1 LHDFLFYS
9 MTHQNQHQEVAQ
21 KLIAAYLG
29 QEPLA
34 AYLKKYFAANK
45 KHGSR
50 DRKSISAFCYAH
62 FRTMHANFPLQEAIS
77 SEIDIPS
84 FVHSHTIQPL
94 LFIRIRPWQ
103 KEKVIAA
110 LNTAS
115 IEYTVVN
122 ENCFAF
128 SNTTSLQNVLALNKE
143 AVIQD
148 FNSQALAQLL
158 SHVPTS
164 IETPIQVWDACAA
177 SGGKTILMYDTM
189 QNIRMHVSDVRESI
203 LFNADKRLQEA
214 GIRPASIQ
222 VIDLTEAFDIKKPF
236 DFVFADLPCSGS
248 GTWGRTP
255 EQIAF
260 FKKENLNNY
269 TQLQSKIIENIL
281 PTVKLDGYLLI
292 ATCSVYAAEN
302 EAHVDAILAQGQFEL
317 IEQRYFKGYTNQAD
331 TLFGAIL
338 KRRSV

>member
-1 LHDFLFYS
+1 

-21 KLIAAYLG
+21 KLIAAYQG

-45 KHGSR
+45 KHGSK

-62 FRTMHANFPLQEAIS
+62 FRTMHADFPLQDAIS

-128 SNTTSLQNVLALNKE
+128 SNTTSLQNILALNKE

-148 FNSQALAQLL
+148 LNSQALAQLL
-158 SHVPTS
+158 NHVPTS
-164 IETPIQVWDACAA
+164 METPIQVWDACAA

-214 GIRPASIQ
+214 GIRPASLQ
-222 VIDLTEAFDIKKPF
+222 VVDLTESFTIKKPF

-260 FKKENLNNY
+260 FKKENLNTY

-281 PTVKLDGYLLI
+281 PTIKLGGHLLI

-302 EAHVDAILAQGQFEL
+302 EAHINAILTQGQFEL
-317 IEQRYFKGYTNQAD
+317 IEQRYFKGYTQQAD

>member
-1 LHDFLFYS
+1 

-21 KLIAAYLG
+21 KLVTAYQG

-62 FRTMHANFPLQEAIS
+62 FRAMHAAFPLQEAIS
-77 SEIDIPS
+77 KQIDLPFFIQ
-84 FVHSHTIQPL
+84 SHTIQPL

-110 LNTAS
+110 LTKAS
-115 IEYTVVN
+115 VEYTVVN
-122 ENCFAF
+122 EHCLAF

-148 FNSQALAQLL
+148 LNSQALAELL

-164 IETPIQVWDACAA
+164 METPIQVWDACAA
-177 SGGKTILMYDTM
+177 SGGKTILMFDTM

-214 GIRPASIQ
+214 GIRPASVQ

-260 FKKENLNNY
+260 FKKENLDTY

-281 PTVKLDGYLLI
+281 PTVKLDGHLLL

-317 IEQRYFKGYTNQAD
+317 IEQRYFKGYTQQAD

>member
-1 LHDFLFYS
+1 
-9 MTHQNQHQEVAQ
+9 MTHQNQHQELAQ
-21 KLIAAYLG
+21 KLVTAYKG

-34 AYLKKYFAANK
+34 VYLKKYFAANK

-50 DRKSISAFCYAH
+50 DRKSISAFCYAY
-62 FRTMHANFPLQEAIS
+62 FRAMHAAFPLQDAIS
-77 SEIDIPS
+77 KEIDIPT
-84 FVHSHTIQPL
+84 FIHSHTIQPL

-103 KEKVIAA
+103 KEKVIKA
-110 LNTAS
+110 LQAAS
-115 IEYTVVN
+115 IDYTQMN

-148 FNSQALAQLL
+148 LNSQALAELL
-158 SHVPTS
+158 THVPTNMDS
-164 IETPIQVWDACAA
+164 PIQVWDACAA
-177 SGGKTILMYDTM
+177 SGGKTILMFDAM

-214 GIRPASIQ
+214 GIRPASLQ
-222 VIDLTEAFDIKKPF
+222 VIDLTEAFEIKKPF

-260 FKKENLNNY
+260 FKQENLDAY
-269 TQLQSKIIENIL
+269 IQLQSKIIANIL
-281 PTVKLDGYLLI
+281 PTVKLNGYLLI

-302 EAHVDAILAQGQFEL
+302 EAHVEAILAQGQFEL
-317 IEQRYFKGYTNQAD
+317 IEQRYFKGYTQQAD

-338 KRRSV
+338 KRRSE

>member
-1 LHDFLFYS
+1 
-9 MTHQNQHQEVAQ
+9 MTHQDQHQEVAQ
-21 KLIAAYLG
+21 KLIATYQG

-45 KHGSR
+45 KHGSK

-77 SEIDIPS
+77 KEIDLPVFI
-84 FVHSHTIQPL
+84 HSHTIQPL

-103 KEKVIAA
+103 KDKVIAA
-110 LNTAS
+110 LEAAA
-115 IEYTVVN
+115 IEYTVIN
-122 ENCFAF
+122 EHCFAF

-148 FNSQALAQLL
+148 LNSQALAELL
-158 SHVPTS
+158 NHVPTS
-164 IETPIQVWDACAA
+164 MESPIQVWDACAA

-189 QNIRMHVSDVRESI
+189 QNIRMHVSDIRESI

-214 GIRPASIQ
+214 GIRPASVQ
-222 VIDLTEAFDIKKPF
+222 VIDLTDPFEIKKPF

-260 FKKENLNNY
+260 FKKENLNSY
-269 TQLQSKIIENIL
+269 TQLQTKVIENIL
-281 PTVKLDGYLLI
+281 PTVKLDGHLLI

-302 EAHVDAILAQGQFEL
+302 EAHVAAILAQGQFEL

>member
-1 LHDFLFYS
+1 
-9 MTHQNQHQEVAQ
+9 MTHQDQHQEVAQ
-21 KLIAAYLG
+21 KLIAAYQG

-77 SEIDIPS
+77 KEIDLPVFI
-84 FVHSHTIQPL
+84 HSHTIQPL

-103 KEKVIAA
+103 KDKVIAA
-110 LNTAS
+110 LEAAA
-115 IEYTVVN
+115 IEYTVIN
-122 ENCFAF
+122 EHCFAF

-148 FNSQALAQLL
+148 LNSQALAELL
-158 SHVPTS
+158 NHVPTS
-164 IETPIQVWDACAA
+164 MESPIQVWDACAA

-189 QNIRMHVSDVRESI
+189 QNIRMHVSDIRESI

-214 GIRPASIQ
+214 GIRPASVQ
-222 VIDLTEAFDIKKPF
+222 VIDLTDPVEIKKPF

-260 FKKENLNNY
+260 FKKENLNSY
-269 TQLQSKIIENIL
+269 TQLQTKIIENIL
-281 PTVKLDGYLLI
+281 PTVKLDGHLLI

-302 EAHVDAILAQGQFEL
+302 EAHVAAILAQGQFEL

>member
-1 LHDFLFYS
+1 
-9 MTHQNQHQEVAQ
+9 MTHQDQHQEVAQ
-21 KLIAAYLG
+21 KLIATYQG

-77 SEIDIPS
+77 KEIDLPVFI
-84 FVHSHTIQPL
+84 HSHTIQPL

-103 KEKVIAA
+103 KDKVIAA
-110 LNTAS
+110 LEAAA
-115 IEYTVVN
+115 IEYTVIN
-122 ENCFAF
+122 EHCFAF

-148 FNSQALAQLL
+148 LNSQALAELL
-158 SHVPTS
+158 NHVPTS
-164 IETPIQVWDACAA
+164 MESPIQVWDACAA

-189 QNIRMHVSDVRESI
+189 QNIRMHVSDIRESI

-214 GIRPASIQ
+214 GIRPASVQ
-222 VIDLTEAFDIKKPF
+222 VIDLTDPFEIKKPF

-260 FKKENLNNY
+260 FKKENLNSY
-269 TQLQSKIIENIL
+269 TQLQTKIIENIL
-281 PTVKLDGYLLI
+281 PTVKLDGHLLI

-302 EAHVDAILAQGQFEL
+302 EAHVAAILAQGQFEL

>member
-1 LHDFLFYS
+1 
-9 MTHQNQHQEVAQ
+9 MTHQDQHQEVAQ
-21 KLIAAYLG
+21 KLIAAYQG

-45 KHGSR
+45 KHGSK

-77 SEIDIPS
+77 KEIDLPVFI
-84 FVHSHTIQPL
+84 HSHTIQPL

-103 KEKVIAA
+103 KDKVIAA
-110 LNTAS
+110 LEAAA
-115 IEYTVVN
+115 IEYTVIN
-122 ENCFAF
+122 EHCFAF

-148 FNSQALAQLL
+148 LNSQALAELL
-158 SHVPTS
+158 NHVPTS
-164 IETPIQVWDACAA
+164 MESPIQVWDACAA

-189 QNIRMHVSDVRESI
+189 QNIRMHVSDIRESI

-214 GIRPASIQ
+214 GIRPASVQ
-222 VIDLTEAFDIKKPF
+222 VIDLTDPFEIKKPF

-260 FKKENLNNY
+260 FKKENLNSY
-269 TQLQSKIIENIL
+269 TQLQTKIIENIL
-281 PTVKLDGYLLI
+281 PTVKLDGHLLI

-302 EAHVDAILAQGQFEL
+302 EAHVAAILAQGQFEL

>member
-1 LHDFLFYS
+1 
-9 MTHQNQHQEVAQ
+9 MTHQDQHQEVAQ
-21 KLIAAYLG
+21 KLIAAYQG

-77 SEIDIPS
+77 KEIDLPVFI
-84 FVHSHTIQPL
+84 HSHTIQPL

-103 KEKVIAA
+103 KDKVIAA
-110 LNTAS
+110 LEAAAIDYTA
-115 IEYTVVN
+115 IN
-122 ENCFAF
+122 EHCFAF
-128 SNTTSLQNVLALNKE
+128 SNTTSLQNVLSLNKE
-143 AVIQD
+143 AVVQD
-148 FNSQALAQLL
+148 LNSQALAELL

-164 IETPIQVWDACAA
+164 METPIQVWDACAA

-214 GIRPASIQ
+214 GIRPASVQ
-222 VIDLTEAFDIKKPF
+222 VIDLTHPFEIKKPF

-260 FKKENLNNY
+260 FKKEHLANY

-281 PTVKLDGYLLI
+281 PTVKVEGHLLL

-302 EAHVDAILAQGQFEL
+302 ETHVQAILATGQFEL
-317 IEQRYFKGYTNQAD
+317 IEQRYFKGYTAQAD

>member
-1 LHDFLFYS
+1 
-9 MTHQNQHQEVAQ
+9 MAHQNQHQEVAQ
-21 KLIAAYLG
+21 KLLTAYQG

-62 FRTMHANFPLQEAIS
+62 FRAMHANFPLQEAIS
-77 SEIDIPS
+77 KEIDIPA
-84 FVHSHTIQPL
+84 FIHSHTIQPL

-103 KEKVIAA
+103 KEKVIASLQKA
-110 LNTAS
+110 L

-122 ENCFAF
+122 EHCLAF

-148 FNSQALAQLL
+148 LNSQALAQLL
-158 SHVPTS
+158 KYVPTS
-164 IETPIQVWDACAA
+164 IETPIQVWDACSA
-177 SGGKTILMYDTM
+177 SGGKTILMYDNM

-203 LFNADKRLQEA
+203 LFNADKRLHEA
-214 GIRPASIQ
+214 GIRPASVQ

-260 FKKENLNNY
+260 FKKENLETY
-269 TQLQSKIIENIL
+269 TQLQSKIIANIL
-281 PTVKLDGYLLI
+281 PTVKLNGHLLI

-302 EAHVDAILAQGQFEL
+302 EAHIEAIIAQGQFEL
-317 IEQRYFKGYTNQAD
+317 IEQRYFKGYNQQAD

>member
-1 LHDFLFYS
+1 MHDFLFYNMS
-9 MTHQNQHQEVAQ
+9 HQNQHQEVAQ
-21 KLIAAYLG
+21 KLVAAYQG

-62 FRTMHANFPLQEAIS
+62 FRTLHADFPLQEAIS
-77 SEIDIPS
+77 KEIDLSAFI
-84 FVHSHTIQPL
+84 HSHTIQPL

-103 KEKVIAA
+103 KEKVVAA
-110 LNTAS
+110 LHAAA
-115 IEYTVVN
+115 IEYTEVN
-122 ENCFAF
+122 EHCFAF
-128 SNTTSLQNVLALNKE
+128 SNTTSLQNILALNKE

-148 FNSQALAQLL
+148 LNSQALAELL
-158 SHVPTS
+158 NHVPTS

-177 SGGKTILMYDTM
+177 SGGKTILMFDTM

-214 GIRPASIQ
+214 GIRPASVQ
-222 VIDLTEAFDIKKPF
+222 VIDLTHPFEIKKPF

-260 FKKENLNNY
+260 FKKENLASY
-269 TQLQSKIIENIL
+269 TKLQSKIIENIL
-281 PTVKLDGYLLI
+281 PTVKLDGHLLL

-302 EAHVDAILAQGQFEL
+302 EAHVEAILAQGQFEL
-317 IEQRYFKGYTNQAD
+317 IEQRYFKGYTQQAD

>member
-1 LHDFLFYS
+1 

-21 KLIAAYLG
+21 KLVTAYQG

-62 FRTMHANFPLQEAIS
+62 FRNMHANFPLQEYIS
-77 SEIDIPS
+77 KEIDIPE
-84 FVHSHTIQPL
+84 FIHSHTIQPL

-110 LNTAS
+110 LQTAS

-122 ENCFAF
+122 EHCFAF

-148 FNSQALAQLL
+148 FNSQALAELL
-158 SHVPTS
+158 THVPTS
-164 IETPIQVWDACAA
+164 METPIQVWDACAA
-177 SGGKTILMYDTM
+177 SGGKTILMFDTM

-214 GIRPASIQ
+214 GIRPASVQ
-222 VIDLTEAFDIKKPF
+222 VIDLTHPFEIKKPF

-260 FKKENLNNY
+260 FKKENLISY

-281 PTVKLDGYLLI
+281 PTVKLDGHLLI

-302 EAHVDAILAQGQFEL
+302 EAHVEAILAQGQFEL
-317 IEQRYFKGYTNQAD
+317 IDQRYFKGYTQQAD

>member
-1 LHDFLFYS
+1 
-9 MTHQNQHQEVAQ
+9 MTHQNQHQELAQ
-21 KLIAAYLG
+21 KLVTAYKG

-34 AYLKKYFAANK
+34 VYLKKYFAANK

-50 DRKSISAFCYAH
+50 DRKSISAFCYAY
-62 FRTMHANFPLQEAIS
+62 FRAMHAAFPLQDAIS
-77 SEIDIPS
+77 KEIDIPT
-84 FVHSHTIQPL
+84 FIHSHTIQPL

-103 KEKVIAA
+103 KEKVIKA
-110 LNTAS
+110 LQAAS
-115 IEYTVVN
+115 IDYTQMN

-148 FNSQALAQLL
+148 LNSQALAELL
-158 SHVPTS
+158 THVPTKMDS
-164 IETPIQVWDACAA
+164 PIQVWDACAA
-177 SGGKTILMYDTM
+177 SGGKTILMFDAM

-214 GIRPASIQ
+214 GIRPASLQ
-222 VIDLTEAFDIKKPF
+222 VIDLTEAFEIKKPF

-260 FKKENLNNY
+260 FKQENLDAY
-269 TQLQSKIIENIL
+269 IQLQSKIIANIL
-281 PTVKLDGYLLI
+281 PSVKLNGYLLI

-302 EAHVDAILAQGQFEL
+302 EAHVEAILAQGQFEL
-317 IEQRYFKGYTNQAD
+317 IEQRYFKGYTQQAD

-338 KRRSV
+338 KRRSE

>member
-1 LHDFLFYS
+1 
-9 MTHQNQHQEVAQ
+9 MTHHHQHQELAS
-21 KLIAAYLG
+21 KLISAYQG

-62 FRTMHANFPLQEAIS
+62 FRTMYANFPLQDAIS
-77 SEIDIPS
+77 KEIDLPI
-84 FVHSHTIQPL
+84 FLHSHSIQPL

-103 KEKVIAA
+103 KEKVVAA
-110 LNTAS
+110 LHAAS
-115 IEYTVVN
+115 IEYTVLS
-122 ENCFAF
+122 EHCFAF
-128 SNTTSLQNVLALNKE
+128 PNTTSLQNVLALNKE

-148 FNSQALAQLL
+148 INSQALSELL
-158 SHVPTS
+158 NVVPTNM
-164 IETPIQVWDACAA
+164 ETPIQVWDACAA
-177 SGGKTILMYDTM
+177 SGGKTILMFDTM

-214 GIRPASIQ
+214 GIRPASVQ
-222 VIDLTEAFDIKKPF
+222 VIDLTEPFDIKKPF

-260 FKKENLNNY
+260 FKKENLDYY
-269 TQLQSKIIENIL
+269 TALQTKIISNIL
-281 PTVKLDGYLLI
+281 PTVKLNGHLLL

-302 EAHVDAILAQGQFEL
+302 EAHVQAILSQGQFEL
-317 IEQRYFKGYTNQAD
+317 VRQKYFIGYTQQAD

-338 KRRSV
+338 KRRSE